1 MDKKRILLKDLSKVD
16 PFKVPEG
23 YFENF
28 TNGIMS
34 QLPEVDQE
42 ESTSVNLWHRV
53 RPWVYMAAMFIG
65 IALMIRVFVGS
76 PTQPSIKTYA
86 SGGLNLTSSSA
97 IEDYYNYYED
107 GLARIAYD
115 DTFYSDDFL
124 ENTNLEQN

>member
-1 MDKKRILLKDLSKVD
+1 MDKKRILLKDLPKVD

-34 QLPEVDQE
+34 QLPYVDQE
-42 ESTSVNLWHRV
+42 ESTSVSLWHRV
-53 RPWVYMAAMFIG
+53 RPWVYMAAMFTG

-86 SGGLNLTSSSA
+86 SGGLNLTSSA
-97 IEDYYNYYED
+97 DIEDYYNYYEE
-107 GLARIAYD
+107 GLARTAYNEA
-115 DTFYSDDFL
+115 FYSDDFS
-124 ENTNLEQN
+124 EDTDWK

>member
-34 QLPEVDQE
+34 QLPYVDQE
-42 ESTSVNLWHRV
+42 ESTSVSLWHRV
-53 RPWVYMAAMFIG
+53 RPWVYMAAMFTG

-86 SGGLNLTSSSA
+86 SGGLNLTSSA
-97 IEDYYNYYED
+97 DIEDFYNYYEE
-107 GLARIAYD
+107 GLARTAYNEA
-115 DTFYSDDFL
+115 FYSDDFS
-124 ENTNLEQN
+124 EDTDWE